1 MAFLKAKLVL
11 EKAEDEAAALAFK
24 KYFPALLNAK
34 QVIKQAE
41 EEADNLT

>member
-11 EKAEDEAAALAFK
+11 AKAEDEAGELTFK
-24 KYFPALLNAK
+24 KYFPALLTAK

-41 EEADNLT
+41 EEADDLT